1 MTTKKQKKDILS
13 KISEINKISDAEK
26 KIEALKLLE
35 KDFPNDIVIKQAL
48 SATYF
53 TKKENTKARE
63 YLEEALR
70 LEPNNFSINYNLGL
84 FYRSMRNEEIAIEYL
99 QKAIKLNKNLVE
111 GYNALGDIYSNNG
124 NIEEA
129 IKSYK
134 KSIKLNKSKKDT
146 KIISRLAVNL
156 FNNGS
161 KNKNK
166 KNINESISYFELCH
180 ELEPMNSLF
189 GYTLVNIYNAL
200 GMKSEA
206 LKLLEKF
213 QGVFAIDT
221 KENKIDIIF

>member
-13 KISEINKISDAEK
+13 KVSEINKISEAEK

-35 KDFPNDIVIKQAL
+35 IDFPNDIVIKQAL

-63 YLEEALR
+63 YLEEALK

-84 FYRSMRNEEIAIEYL
+84 FYKSMQNEEIAIEYF
-99 QKAIKLNKNLVE
+99 QKAIKLNKNLTE

-129 IKSYK
+129 ITAYK
-134 KSIKLNKSKKDT
+134 KSINLNKSKKDT